1 MGTQRDNMKIV
12 TIIFQVCIPLHNLE
26 IIFYC
31 LLFVPIVRIST
42 ESADDSILRANM
54 SLQGFS

>member
-1 MGTQRDNMKIV
+1 MKII
-12 TIIFQVCIPLHNLE
+12 TIIFQVCIPLHNSELFS
-26 IIFYC
+26 IVSSSFP
-31 LLFVPIVRIST
+31 LLRIST